1 MLDVMMPGLDGLG
14 VLQNLRAAGSQ
25 VPVIFLTARDTAS
38 DRIGG
43 LRAGADDYVVKP
55 FSVEELLARVHAVL
69 RRSAP
74 EEARDGVLRVA
85 DLELDE
91 NSHEVTR
98 AGVEVHLT
106 ATEFELLRYL
116 MRNERVVLS
125 KAQILD
131 RVWKYDFQGQSNI
144 VELYIGYL
152 RKKVDAVEPK
162 LIHTVRG
169 AGYVIKAPA
178 PASDLGRQCAAA
190 ASRRGTPGRPRW
202 RLPCPRSLDRVAA
215 GTRRWSAAGR
225 RCSSAAPA
233 AAPTTRCARFLYTRL
248 DQQLQAT
255 AGSNVRDPAVCLAA
269 TADGPG
275 ECPRRPDG
283 LGRRARHRSGSPLDD
298 PVERRRSSRWLS
310 APTTVPGC
318 TLAHAGPPRCPTT
331 DGAVPAT
338 SPRRGSR
345 HALGVHVPASS

>member
-1 MLDVMMPGLDGLG
+1 MKHPVVAIADDDLSFANYLKTFLASRGYESRIYGHGEELLAAARHGDVPDVVLLDVMMPGMDGLG
-14 VLQNLRAAGSQ
+14 VLQNLRAAGSH

-38 DRIGG
+38 DRIVG

-74 EEARDGVLRVA
+74 DTARDGVLRIA

-98 AGVEVHLT
+98 AGIEIHLT

-152 RKKVDAVEPK
+152 RKKIDNVEPK

-169 AGYVIKAPA
+169 AGYVIKAP
-178 PASDLGRQCAAA
+178 
-190 ASRRGTPGRPRW
+190 
-202 RLPCPRSLDRVAA
+202 
-215 GTRRWSAAGR
+215 
-225 RCSSAAPA
+225 
-233 AAPTTRCARFLYTRL
+233 
-248 DQQLQAT
+248 
-255 AGSNVRDPAVCLAA
+255 
-269 TADGPG
+269 
-275 ECPRRPDG
+275 
-283 LGRRARHRSGSPLDD
+283 RA
-298 PVERRRSSRWLS
+298 
-310 APTTVPGC
+310 
-318 TLAHAGPPRCPTT
+318 
-331 DGAVPAT
+331 
-338 SPRRGSR
+338 
-345 HALGVHVPASS
+345 

>member
-1 MLDVMMPGLDGLG
+1 MAQRQRGNTEMSTAVANSSIPRTKRRVLVVDDEDNVTHLVSSALRFDGFETITADNGASALAAVAESDPDLIVLDVMMPGMDGLG
-14 VLQNLRAAGSQ
+14 VLHSLRSAGSQ
-25 VPVIFLTARDTAS
+25 VPVIFLTARDAAN

-55 FSVEELLARVHAVL
+55 FSIEELLARVHAVL
-69 RRSAP
+69 RRTAP
-74 EEARDGVLRVA
+74 EDGRDGVLHIA

-131 RVWKYDFQGQSNI
+131 RVWRYDFQGQSNI

-169 AGYVIKAPA
+169 AGYVIKAP
-178 PASDLGRQCAAA
+178 
-190 ASRRGTPGRPRW
+190 
-202 RLPCPRSLDRVAA
+202 RS
-215 GTRRWSAAGR
+215 
-225 RCSSAAPA
+225 
-233 AAPTTRCARFLYTRL
+233 
-248 DQQLQAT
+248 
-255 AGSNVRDPAVCLAA
+255 
-269 TADGPG
+269 
-275 ECPRRPDG
+275 
-283 LGRRARHRSGSPLDD
+283 
-298 PVERRRSSRWLS
+298 
-310 APTTVPGC
+310 
-318 TLAHAGPPRCPTT
+318 
-331 DGAVPAT
+331 
-338 SPRRGSR
+338 
-345 HALGVHVPASS
+345 

>member
-1 MLDVMMPGLDGLG
+1 MMPGMDGLG

-25 VPVIFLTARDTAS
+25 VPVIFLTARDTAN

-74 EEARDGVLRVA
+74 DEAREGVLRVA

-98 AGVEVHLT
+98 AGQEIHLT

-116 MRNERVVLS
+116 MRNERMVLS

-152 RKKVDAVEPK
+152 RKKVDAVDPK

-169 AGYVIKAPA
+169 AGYVIKAP
-178 PASDLGRQCAAA
+178 
-190 ASRRGTPGRPRW
+190 
-202 RLPCPRSLDRVAA
+202 
-215 GTRRWSAAGR
+215 
-225 RCSSAAPA
+225 
-233 AAPTTRCARFLYTRL
+233 
-248 DQQLQAT
+248 
-255 AGSNVRDPAVCLAA
+255 
-269 TADGPG
+269 
-275 ECPRRPDG
+275 
-283 LGRRARHRSGSPLDD
+283 RA
-298 PVERRRSSRWLS
+298 
-310 APTTVPGC
+310 
-318 TLAHAGPPRCPTT
+318 
-331 DGAVPAT
+331 
-338 SPRRGSR
+338 
-345 HALGVHVPASS
+345 

>member
-1 MLDVMMPGLDGLG
+1 MATATTAVKRRVLVVDDEDNVTHLVSSALRFDGFDAVTANNGPAALAAVAETEPDLIVLDVMMPGLDGLG
-14 VLQNLRAAGSQ
+14 VLNNLRAAGSQ
-25 VPVIFLTARDTAS
+25 VPVIFLTARDTAN

-74 EEARDGVLRVA
+74 EENREGILKVA

-91 NSHEVTR
+91 RSHEVWR
-98 AGVEVHLT
+98 AGEEVNLT

-152 RKKVDAVEPK
+152 RKKIDHVDPK

-169 AGYVIKAPA
+169 AGYVIKAP
-178 PASDLGRQCAAA
+178 R
-190 ASRRGTPGRPRW
+190 
-202 RLPCPRSLDRVAA
+202 
-215 GTRRWSAAGR
+215 
-225 RCSSAAPA
+225 
-233 AAPTTRCARFLYTRL
+233 
-248 DQQLQAT
+248 
-255 AGSNVRDPAVCLAA
+255 
-269 TADGPG
+269 
-275 ECPRRPDG
+275 
-283 LGRRARHRSGSPLDD
+283 
-298 PVERRRSSRWLS
+298 
-310 APTTVPGC
+310 
-318 TLAHAGPPRCPTT
+318 
-331 DGAVPAT
+331 
-338 SPRRGSR
+338 
-345 HALGVHVPASS
+345 

>member
-1 MLDVMMPGLDGLG
+1 MAAPAIAKRRVLVVDDEENVTHLVSSALRFDGFETITADNGPSALVAVAEADPDLVVLDVMMPGMDGLG

-25 VPVIFLTARDTAS
+25 VPVIFLTARDAAT

-69 RRSAP
+69 RRSVP
-74 EEARDGVLRVA
+74 DEGREGVLHVA

-98 AGVEVHLT
+98 GGVEVHLT

-152 RKKVDAVEPK
+152 RKKVDAVEPR
-162 LIHTVRG
+162 LIQTVRG
-169 AGYVIKAPA
+169 FGYA
-178 PASDLGRQCAAA
+178 LR
-190 ASRRGTPGRPRW
+190 
-202 RLPCPRSLDRVAA
+202 
-215 GTRRWSAAGR
+215 
-225 RCSSAAPA
+225 
-233 AAPTTRCARFLYTRL
+233 
-248 DQQLQAT
+248 
-255 AGSNVRDPAVCLAA
+255 
-269 TADGPG
+269 
-275 ECPRRPDG
+275 
-283 LGRRARHRSGSPLDD
+283 
-298 PVERRRSSRWLS
+298 ER
-310 APTTVPGC
+310 
-318 TLAHAGPPRCPTT
+318 
-331 DGAVPAT
+331 
-338 SPRRGSR
+338 
-345 HALGVHVPASS
+345 

>member
-1 MLDVMMPGLDGLG
+1 MGAATVSIATNPAARTKRRVLVVDDEDNVTHLVSSALRFDGFETVTADSGSTALSRVAENEPDLIVLDVMMPGLDGLG
-14 VLQNLRAAGSQ
+14 VLQTLRAAGSQ
-25 VPVIFLTARDTAS
+25 VPVIFLTARDAAQ
-38 DRIGG
+38 DRIVG

-74 EEARDGVLRVA
+74 DSGREGVLHVA

-98 AGVEVHLT
+98 GGKEIHLT

-152 RKKVDAVEPK
+152 RKKVDNLEPK

-169 AGYVIKAPA
+169 AGYVIKAP
-178 PASDLGRQCAAA
+178 RK
-190 ASRRGTPGRPRW
+190 
-202 RLPCPRSLDRVAA
+202 
-215 GTRRWSAAGR
+215 
-225 RCSSAAPA
+225 
-233 AAPTTRCARFLYTRL
+233 
-248 DQQLQAT
+248 
-255 AGSNVRDPAVCLAA
+255 
-269 TADGPG
+269 
-275 ECPRRPDG
+275 
-283 LGRRARHRSGSPLDD
+283 
-298 PVERRRSSRWLS
+298 
-310 APTTVPGC
+310 
-318 TLAHAGPPRCPTT
+318 
-331 DGAVPAT
+331 
-338 SPRRGSR
+338 
-345 HALGVHVPASS
+345 

>member
-1 MLDVMMPGLDGLG
+1 MSASLATKRKVLVVDDEDNVTHLVSSALRFDGFETVTADNGASALAAVAEANPDLVVLDVMMPGMDGLG

-38 DRIGG
+38 DRIVG

-74 EEARDGVLRVA
+74 DDAREGVLHVA

-152 RKKVDAVEPK
+152 RKKIDSVDPK

-169 AGYVIKAPA
+169 AGYVIKAP
-178 PASDLGRQCAAA
+178 
-190 ASRRGTPGRPRW
+190 
-202 RLPCPRSLDRVAA
+202 RS
-215 GTRRWSAAGR
+215 
-225 RCSSAAPA
+225 
-233 AAPTTRCARFLYTRL
+233 
-248 DQQLQAT
+248 
-255 AGSNVRDPAVCLAA
+255 
-269 TADGPG
+269 
-275 ECPRRPDG
+275 
-283 LGRRARHRSGSPLDD
+283 
-298 PVERRRSSRWLS
+298 
-310 APTTVPGC
+310 
-318 TLAHAGPPRCPTT
+318 
-331 DGAVPAT
+331 
-338 SPRRGSR
+338 
-345 HALGVHVPASS
+345 

>member
-1 MLDVMMPGLDGLG
+1 MSSATATPGTKRRVLVVDDEDNVTHLVSSALRFDGFETMTADNGTTALSKVAESDPDLIVLDVMMPGLDGLG

-25 VPVIFLTARDTAS
+25 VPVIFLTARDTAN

-74 EEARDGVLRVA
+74 EDARDGVLHVA

-98 AGVEVHLT
+98 GNVEVHLT

-152 RKKVDAVEPK
+152 RKKIDSVEPK

-169 AGYVIKAPA
+169 AGYVIKAP
-178 PASDLGRQCAAA
+178 
-190 ASRRGTPGRPRW
+190 
-202 RLPCPRSLDRVAA
+202 
-215 GTRRWSAAGR
+215 
-225 RCSSAAPA
+225 
-233 AAPTTRCARFLYTRL
+233 
-248 DQQLQAT
+248 
-255 AGSNVRDPAVCLAA
+255 
-269 TADGPG
+269 
-275 ECPRRPDG
+275 
-283 LGRRARHRSGSPLDD
+283 RA
-298 PVERRRSSRWLS
+298 
-310 APTTVPGC
+310 
-318 TLAHAGPPRCPTT
+318 
-331 DGAVPAT
+331 
-338 SPRRGSR
+338 
-345 HALGVHVPASS
+345 

>member
-1 MLDVMMPGLDGLG
+1 MSQATATRGTKRRVLVVDDEDNVTHLVSSALRFDGFETVIADNGTSALAKVAETDPDLIVLDVMMPGLDGLG
-14 VLQNLRAAGSQ
+14 VLQNLRSAGSQ
-25 VPVIFLTARDTAS
+25 VPVIFLTARDTAN

-74 EEARDGVLRVA
+74 EDAREGVLRIA

-125 KAQILD
+125 KTQILD
-131 RVWKYDFQGQSNI
+131 RVWKYDFNGQSNI

-152 RKKVDAVEPK
+152 RKKVDSVEPK

-169 AGYVIKAPA
+169 AGYVIKAP
-178 PASDLGRQCAAA
+178 R
-190 ASRRGTPGRPRW
+190 
-202 RLPCPRSLDRVAA
+202 
-215 GTRRWSAAGR
+215 
-225 RCSSAAPA
+225 
-233 AAPTTRCARFLYTRL
+233 
-248 DQQLQAT
+248 
-255 AGSNVRDPAVCLAA
+255 N
-269 TADGPG
+269 
-275 ECPRRPDG
+275 
-283 LGRRARHRSGSPLDD
+283 
-298 PVERRRSSRWLS
+298 
-310 APTTVPGC
+310 
-318 TLAHAGPPRCPTT
+318 
-331 DGAVPAT
+331 
-338 SPRRGSR
+338 
-345 HALGVHVPASS
+345 

>member
-1 MLDVMMPGLDGLG
+1 MTAAVAARRRVLVVDDEENVTHLVSSALRFDGFETITADNGPSALAAVAESDPDLVVLDVMMPGMDGMG

-25 VPVIFLTARDTAS
+25 VPVIFLTARDAAN

-74 EEARDGVLRVA
+74 DDSREGVLRVA

-144 VELYIGYL
+144 VELYVGYL
-152 RKKVDAVEPK
+152 RKKVDSVEPK

-169 AGYVIKAPA
+169 AGYVIKAP
-178 PASDLGRQCAAA
+178 
-190 ASRRGTPGRPRW
+190 
-202 RLPCPRSLDRVAA
+202 
-215 GTRRWSAAGR
+215 
-225 RCSSAAPA
+225 
-233 AAPTTRCARFLYTRL
+233 
-248 DQQLQAT
+248 
-255 AGSNVRDPAVCLAA
+255 
-269 TADGPG
+269 
-275 ECPRRPDG
+275 
-283 LGRRARHRSGSPLDD
+283 RA
-298 PVERRRSSRWLS
+298 
-310 APTTVPGC
+310 
-318 TLAHAGPPRCPTT
+318 
-331 DGAVPAT
+331 
-338 SPRRGSR
+338 
-345 HALGVHVPASS
+345 

>member
-1 MLDVMMPGLDGLG
+1 MAAPALAKRRVLVVDDEENVTHLVSSALRFDGFETITADNGTSALAAVAETDPDLVVLDVMMPGMDGLG

-25 VPVIFLTARDTAS
+25 VPVIFLTARDAAT

-69 RRSAP
+69 RRSTP
-74 EEARDGVLRVA
+74 EESREGVLRVA

-98 AGVEVHLT
+98 AGKEVHLT

-152 RKKVDAVEPK
+152 RKKVDSAEPK

-169 AGYVIKAPA
+169 AGYVIKAP
-178 PASDLGRQCAAA
+178 
-190 ASRRGTPGRPRW
+190 
-202 RLPCPRSLDRVAA
+202 RS
-215 GTRRWSAAGR
+215 
-225 RCSSAAPA
+225 
-233 AAPTTRCARFLYTRL
+233 
-248 DQQLQAT
+248 
-255 AGSNVRDPAVCLAA
+255 
-269 TADGPG
+269 
-275 ECPRRPDG
+275 
-283 LGRRARHRSGSPLDD
+283 
-298 PVERRRSSRWLS
+298 
-310 APTTVPGC
+310 
-318 TLAHAGPPRCPTT
+318 
-331 DGAVPAT
+331 
-338 SPRRGSR
+338 
-345 HALGVHVPASS
+345 

>member
-1 MLDVMMPGLDGLG
+1 MAAPAATKRRVLVVDDEENVTHLVSSALRFDGFDTLTADNGTSALAAVAESDPDLVVLDVMMPGMDGLG

-25 VPVIFLTARDTAS
+25 VPVIFLTARDAAT

-74 EEARDGVLRVA
+74 EESREGVLRVS

-98 AGVEVHLT
+98 AGEEVHLT

-152 RKKVDAVEPK
+152 RKKVDNVEPK

-169 AGYVIKAPA
+169 AGYVIKAP
-178 PASDLGRQCAAA
+178 
-190 ASRRGTPGRPRW
+190 
-202 RLPCPRSLDRVAA
+202 RV
-215 GTRRWSAAGR
+215 
-225 RCSSAAPA
+225 
-233 AAPTTRCARFLYTRL
+233 
-248 DQQLQAT
+248 
-255 AGSNVRDPAVCLAA
+255 
-269 TADGPG
+269 
-275 ECPRRPDG
+275 
-283 LGRRARHRSGSPLDD
+283 
-298 PVERRRSSRWLS
+298 
-310 APTTVPGC
+310 
-318 TLAHAGPPRCPTT
+318 
-331 DGAVPAT
+331 
-338 SPRRGSR
+338 
-345 HALGVHVPASS
+345 

>member
-1 MLDVMMPGLDGLG
+1 MTTATATKRRVLVVDDEENVTHLVSSALRFDGFETVTADNGQSALAAVAEADPDLVVLDVMMPGMDGLG

-25 VPVIFLTARDTAS
+25 VPVIFLTARDTAN

-74 EEARDGVLRVA
+74 DEARDGVLRVA

-98 AGVEVHLT
+98 AGDEIHLT

-116 MRNERVVLS
+116 MRNERMVLS

-169 AGYVIKAPA
+169 AGYVIKAP
-178 PASDLGRQCAAA
+178 
-190 ASRRGTPGRPRW
+190 
-202 RLPCPRSLDRVAA
+202 
-215 GTRRWSAAGR
+215 
-225 RCSSAAPA
+225 
-233 AAPTTRCARFLYTRL
+233 
-248 DQQLQAT
+248 
-255 AGSNVRDPAVCLAA
+255 
-269 TADGPG
+269 
-275 ECPRRPDG
+275 
-283 LGRRARHRSGSPLDD
+283 RA
-298 PVERRRSSRWLS
+298 
-310 APTTVPGC
+310 
-318 TLAHAGPPRCPTT
+318 
-331 DGAVPAT
+331 
-338 SPRRGSR
+338 
-345 HALGVHVPASS
+345 